1 MNRTRRANARGLTL
15 IELLVVIAIVIAL
28 AAGTVAGSQQLP
40 SARLKR
46 SAALITAAV
55 KVAYTRATTT
65 SRYER
70 LVFDF
75 EQEKVWLE
83 ETDTPMLVQSKNLS
97 PAAGAD
103 PITVAEKAAIEE
115 SDRILKGPPV
125 PKPHFH
131 PVEALGFGDA
141 EAGKGGKP
149 LQRGIKFRSVQ
160 TTHDDAARTSGR
172 AYLYFWPGGLTEK
185 AAIQLRVG
193 DSDEEHSTLTLL
205 VMPLTGK
212 VTIKTGPIEL
222 EKPDTDRDQSERDD
236 KGGSP

>member
-1 MNRTRRANARGLTL
+1 MIRTRRANARGLTL

-46 SAALITAAV
+46 SAAMLAAAV
-55 KVAYTRATTT
+55 KVAYTRATTN

-75 EQEKVWLE
+75 DQEKVWLE
-83 ETDTPMLVQSKNLS
+83 ETDRPMLVQSNTLS
-97 PAAGAD
+97 AAAGAD
-103 PITVAEKAAIEE
+103 PVSDAEKAAIAE
-115 SDRILKGPPV
+115 SERILKGPPV

-131 PVEALGFGDA
+131 PVQALGFGDA
-141 EAGKGGKP
+141 ETGKGGKP
-149 LQRGIKFRSVQ
+149 LQRGIKFRQVQ
-160 TTHDDAARTSGR
+160 TIHDDAARTTGR
-172 AYLYFWPGGLTEK
+172 AYLYFWPGGLTER
-185 AAIQLRVG
+185 AVIQIRVG
-193 DSDEEHSTLTLL
+193 ESEEEHSTLTLV

-212 VTIKTGPIEL
+212 VTVKTGPVEL
-222 EKPDTDRDQSERDD
+222 EKPDTDQDQSERDD